1 MRHATSGPT
10 GADVVVV
17 GGGIAGVSA
26 AAELAIEGA
35 DVVLIEA
42 EGQLGHHTT
51 GRSAALFSETF
62 GNHVVRSLTVASR
75 SFFHSPPAGFDRPLL
90 TPRGALWVAPPGQE
104 DVARAEATSG
114 RALVSSVEYLDG
126 SEARARC
133 PVLRA
138 EAVAGAC
145 WEPDA
150 DDIDVNALL
159 AGYRRTATA
168 ARAVIETSRAL
179 VRARRDGEHWQIET
193 TSTPLTARVLVD
205 AAGAWAD
212 AVARSCGVEPLGLR
226 PLRRTAF
233 LFDIP
238 GHPSDPTW
246 PLVVDLA
253 GTYYFKPESG
263 RLLGSPAD
271 ETPSE
276 PCDARPEEIDVALA
290 LDRLGA
296 AVGKEIRHASH
307 AWAGLRTFAPDGTPV
322 VGVEPSVPGF
332 VWVAGQGGSGIQT
345 SPAMARAAAAAVI
358 GRDDPFLAPLNAA
371 RLRA

>member
-1 MRHATSGPT
+1 VSRSTTGPA

-26 AAELAIEGA
+26 AAELAVGGA
-35 DVVLIEA
+35 EVVLIEA

-51 GRSAALFSETF
+51 GRSAALFSETY
-62 GNHVVRSLTVASR
+62 GSHVVRSLTVASR
-75 SFFHSPPAGFDRPLL
+75 SFFESPPPGFDRPLL
-90 TPRGALWVAPPGQE
+90 TARGALWVAPPGQE
-104 DVARAEATSG
+104 DDARAEAASG
-114 RALVSSVEYLDG
+114 RELVPSVEYLDG
-126 SEARARC
+126 TEARAWC

-138 EAVAGAC
+138 EAVAAAV

-159 AGYRRTATA
+159 TGYRRMATMA
-168 ARAVIETSRAL
+168 GAIIATSCAL
-179 VRARRDGEHWQIET
+179 VSARRDRERWHIET
-193 TSTPLTARVLVD
+193 TTTPLTASVLVD

-212 AVARSCGVEPLGLR
+212 AVAQSCGVEPLGLT

-238 GHPSDPTW
+238 GHAPDPVW

-276 PCDARPEEIDVALA
+276 PCDARPEEVDVAIA
-290 LDRLGA
+290 LDRIGA
-296 AVGKEIRHASH
+296 ALGVELQHASRP
-307 AWAGLRTFAPDGTPV
+307 WAGLRTFAPDRTPV
-322 VGVEPSVPGF
+322 VGPERDAPGF
-332 VWVAGQGGSGIQT
+332 VWVAGQGGYGIQT
-345 SPAMARAAAAAVI
+345 APAMARAATAAVM
-358 GRDDPFLAPLNAA
+358 GRDSELLPVLSPA